1 MPGMLLFRSLRSGSS
16 GNLLL
21 LESVKGRTATRL
33 LIDCGISAQRTCLA
47 ILEAEAGLGRPID
60 ALLVT
65 HAHTDHLSYAG
76 LRVMTHLRVPIY
88 VHTRTR
94 RELTPRLL
102 APHRLPVSLTPGD
115 FHFRLFGE
123 DPFTI
128 GAFTVTPLPVPHA
141 PGVTTHAFRIR
152 HGATRLLIAS
162 DFHDPE
168 AVIPH
173 IYDSDFIYLESN
185 HDPEL
190 LRLHFNPASLYHL
203 SNPTAGLL
211 LRHAWDASRRTPATV
226 VLGHLSEERNRPE
239 IALATVRDALADGD
253 RHAAPKLIAAPR
265 YAAGDV
271 VVIQD

>member
-1 MPGMLLFRSLRSGSS
+1 MLTFRSLRSGSS

-21 LESVKGRTATRL
+21 LESVRGRAATRL
-33 LIDCGISAQRTCLA
+33 LIDCGIAAQRTCLG

-60 ALLVT
+60 GVLVT

-76 LRVMTHLRVPIY
+76 VRVMARLKVPIY

-94 RELTPRLL
+94 RELAHRCLSPY
-102 APHRLPVSLTPGD
+102 RLPNGLAAGD
-115 FHFRLFGE
+115 FHFRLFGDE
-123 DPFTI
+123 PFAI
-128 GAFTVTPLPVPHA
+128 GPFAVAPLPVPHA

-152 HGATRLLIAS
+152 HGATRLLVAS
-162 DFHDPE
+162 DFNDPE
-168 AVIPH
+168 AVVPH

-239 IALATVRDALADGD
+239 LALTTVRHALADDGE
-253 RHAAPKLIAAPR
+253 RAMPTLIAAPR
-265 YAAGDV
+265 YAASEV
-271 VVIQD
+271 VVIED